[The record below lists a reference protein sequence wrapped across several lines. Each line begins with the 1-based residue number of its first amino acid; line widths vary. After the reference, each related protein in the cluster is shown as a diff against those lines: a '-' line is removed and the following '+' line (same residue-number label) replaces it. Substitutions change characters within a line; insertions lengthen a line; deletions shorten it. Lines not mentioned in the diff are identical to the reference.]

1 MVTTVFVVNVNDDD
15 DDNDHLFLHSS
26 QSTALVLQWTDW
38 LTFGCID
45 YASLKLYRQTACL
58 SDTRSVAWQHSTA
71 VIWLTQLLVLL
82 RTFLTMPGL
91 HCFLRAMPVGGT
103 QTGIYLHIHAILRWF
118 IGASKSFITVL
129 FQFHFNCADC
139 RQFTVQHTKEQQQ
152 PPNPRILIRH
162 ANRPMV
168 SLSTH
173 HRRQQ
178 FIHTVDTFWR

>member
-1 MVTTVFVVNVNDDD
+1 MNR
-15 DDNDHLFLHSS
+15 
-26 QSTALVLQWTDW
+26 LVD
-38 LTFGCID
+38 
-45 YASLKLYRQTACL
+45 
-58 SDTRSVAWQHSTA
+58 
-71 VIWLTQLLVLL
+71 IWLYWLCIVKAVPTNRLSV
-82 RTFLTMPGL
+82 G
-91 HCFLRAMPVGGT
+91 HPVGGVT
-103 QTGIYLHIHAILRWF
+103 PQRHRDLADATAGITSYVPDDAWAALLLAGDACIRGLRQGFIYIYMRLRWL
-118 IGASKSFITVL
+118 IGASKSFKTVL